1 MGQTCTMHGRDEKF
15 IQNFGWENL
24 NGRDNL
30 KNLGVDGKYYYNGS

>member
-1 MGQTCTMHGRDEKF
+1 MSGACSTHEGDEKF